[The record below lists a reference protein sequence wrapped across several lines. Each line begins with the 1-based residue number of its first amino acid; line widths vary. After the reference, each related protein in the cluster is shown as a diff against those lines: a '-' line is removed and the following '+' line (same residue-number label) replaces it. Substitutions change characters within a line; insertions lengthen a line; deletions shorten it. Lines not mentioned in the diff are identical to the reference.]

1 MTASLRALLSGPR
14 YVGYTYS
21 YPHKTAY
28 RPLASPRAL
37 NQAWRD
43 EDRSSLFLYAHV
55 PFCEMRCG
63 FCNLFTQVGA
73 NTDRVDA
80 YLEQLQGQARNVRD
94 TLGDVTFSRVA
105 FGGGTPTLLT
115 PGQLERLFEATEAL
129 AGPYRHLPTGI
140 ETSPR
145 TTTPERL
152 EVLRRWGVDRVSI
165 GVQSF
170 FDAELKTM
178 GRPSS
183 EAQARDALELLR
195 RFDFPV
201 LNIDLIYGASNQ
213 TVQSFL
219 ASLEHALSY
228 APQELYLYPL
238 YVRALTGLGRRGTT
252 AGDGREA
259 LYDAARDRLL
269 DAGYDQVSLR
279 MFQRRGREPTEAPRY
294 SCQDDGMVGIG
305 CGARSYTQRLHYSD
319 DWAVGSPSVR
329 GIIDEWIARDPA
341 SFTQA
346 HYGIELDSEEQKRRF
361 VIQSVA
367 VREGLS
373 FPEYRARFGSDAL
386 SDVPQLGALVEHEL
400 LQRHGEVLL
409 PTARGLAWADA
420 IGPWLYTEHVRSRME
435 GFALR

>member
-1 MTASLRALLSGPR
+1 MTDSLRTLLTGPR

-28 RPLASPRAL
+28 RPLTSPRAL
-37 NQAWRD
+37 KTLWD
-43 EDRSSLFLYAHV
+43 KEDRSSLFLYAHV

-80 YLEQLQGQARNVRD
+80 YLQQLHAQARQVHE
-94 TLGDVTFSRVA
+94 TLGGATFSRVA
-105 FGGGTPTLLT
+105 FGGGTPTLLS
-115 PGQLERLFEATEAL
+115 PPQLEQLFGAVQAI
-129 AGPYRHLPTGI
+129 AGPYEHVQIGI

-170 FDAELKTM
+170 FDAELKAM

-183 EAQARDALELLR
+183 EAQARDALDLLR
-195 RFDFPV
+195 RFEFPV

-213 TVQSFL
+213 TVESFL

-228 APQELYLYPL
+228 APEEIYLYPL
-238 YVRALTGLGRRGTT
+238 YVRALTGLARRGT
-252 AGDGREA
+252 AARDGREA

-279 MFQRRGREPTEAPRY
+279 MFQRRDTEDTESPRY
-294 SCQDDGMVGIG
+294 SCQDDGMVGLG
-305 CGARSYTQRLHYSD
+305 CGARSYTRQLHYSD

-329 GIIDEWIARDPA
+329 GIIDDWIARDPA
-341 SFTQA
+341 SFTDA
-346 HYGIELDSEEQKRRF
+346 HYGIELDVQEQRRRF

-373 FPEYRARFGSDAL
+373 LSEYRVRFGTDAL
-386 SDVPQLGALVEHEL
+386 SDVPQLADLVEHEL
-400 LQRHGEVLL
+400 LQRHADVLI

-420 IGPWLYTEHVRSRME
+420 IGPWLYTEHIRSRME